1 MIRGLLSLASVLTL
15 LTVLTG
21 CVSETVKSTSVPVLD
36 APTTLAPEAELLD
49 VGVVI
54 LDPGIS
60 AIEDEEQVYP
70 EVRRAEATFMATEL
84 AEVLTEQG
92 GWGAVR
98 VVPDDRQFSDL
109 LVRGTI
115 LRSDGE
121 ALDLKI
127 LVSDA
132 RGTQWL
138 DKRYQGIT
146 SRYAYEQGTRVKQ
159 DPFLAVY
166 RLIANDMLAI
176 FNQLPSEERIT
187 IRQVAE
193 MRFARDFANGAFGDY
208 LEEDESGHISL
219 RRLPAEDDPMLNRI
233 RGLRQ
238 RHYVFVDTLQ
248 GHYTGFAEDMYTPYQ
263 EWRKASYEETVALR
277 ELQAESQREMIAG
290 GAAIIAG
297 VLAQTS
303 GSRATRSAGAVGVI
317 GGGALLK
324 SGLEKRAESNIH
336 SLALEELG
344 QSLDAEI
351 TPRVIELEDRTVR
364 LTGSVEDQYDQWREL
379 LADIYAAELAAL
391 EPPAGAAD
399 NTTATSDAQ
408 DS

>member
-1 MIRGLLSLASVLTL
+1 MTRSLVSLLLALSLLS
-15 LTVLTG
+15 G
-21 CVSETVKSTSVPVLD
+21 CVTETVKSTSVPVLD
-36 APTTLAPEAELLD
+36 APDIPVPDAELLD

-60 AIEDEEQVYP
+60 SVEDEEQVYP

-84 AEVLTEQG
+84 ADVLAEQG

-98 VVPDDRQFSDL
+98 VVPDERQFSDL

-115 LRSDGE
+115 LQSDGE
-121 ALDLKI
+121 ALELKI
-127 LVSDA
+127 RVSDA
-132 RGTQWL
+132 RGTVWL
-138 DKRYQGIT
+138 DKRYTGIT
-146 SRYAYEQGTRVKQ
+146 SRYAYEQGTRTKQ
-159 DPFLAVY
+159 DPFLSVY
-166 RLIANDMLAI
+166 RIIANDMLAA
-176 FNQLPSEERIT
+176 FQRLPAEERTT
-187 IRQVAE
+187 IRRVAE
-193 MRFARDFANGAFGDY
+193 MRFARDFASGAFADY
-208 LEEDESGHISL
+208 LNEDPSGQVTL
-219 RRLPAEDDPMLNRI
+219 RRLPSEEDPMLARV

-248 GHYTGFAEDMYTPYQ
+248 GHYTGFSDDMYTPYQ

-277 ELQAESQREMIAG
+277 ELENEAKREMIAG
-290 GAAIIAG
+290 GAAILAG
-297 VLAQTS
+297 IVAQSS
-303 GSRATRSAGAVGVI
+303 GSRMTRSAGAIGVV

-324 SGLEKRAESNIH
+324 RGLEKRAESNIH

-364 LTGSVEDQYDQWREL
+364 LTGNVEDQYDQWREL

-391 EPPAGAAD
+391 EPPQPKTPSPTLLPD
-399 NTTATSDAQ
+399 TQ
-408 DS
+408 DP

>member
-1 MIRGLLSLASVLTL
+1 MMRFLLYVCL
-15 LTVLTG
+15 LLPLLVG
-21 CVSETVKSTSVPVLD
+21 CVSETVKSTSVPTLE
-36 APTTLAPEAELLD
+36 APERLTPEAELLD
-49 VGVVI
+49 VGIVI

-60 AIEDEEQVYP
+60 TVVDDELVYP
-70 EVRRAEATFMATEL
+70 EVRKAEATFMATKL
-84 AEVLTEQG
+84 AEVLNEQG

-98 VVPDDRQFSDL
+98 VVPDDNQFSDL

-115 LRSDGE
+115 LLSDGE
-121 ALDLKI
+121 SLRLNI

-132 RGTQWL
+132 RGTVWL
-138 DKRYQGIT
+138 DKSYQGVT

-166 RLIANDMLAI
+166 RMIANDMLAI
-176 FNQLPSEERIT
+176 FDRVPPADRVT
-187 IRQVAE
+187 IRRVAE
-193 MRFARDFANGAFGDY
+193 MRFARDFASGAFADY
-208 LEEDESGHISL
+208 LEENDAGQISL
-219 RRLPAEDDPMLNRI
+219 RRLPAEDDPMLNRV

-248 GHYTGFAEDMYTPYQ
+248 GHYNGFAEDMYIPYQ
-263 EWRKASYEETVALR
+263 EWRRASYEETVALR
-277 ELQAESQREMIAG
+277 ELEAESQREMIAG
-290 GAAIIAG
+290 GAAILAG
-297 VLAQTS
+297 IVAQTS
-303 GSRATRSAGAVGVI
+303 SSRTTRSAGAVGVI

-364 LTGSVEDQYDQWREL
+364 LSGNVEDQYDQWREL
-379 LADIYAAELAAL
+379 LADIYAAEVAAL
-391 EPPAGAAD
+391 EPPAAA
-399 NTTATSDAQ
+399 TADPLTAPDTQ

>member
-1 MIRGLLSLASVLTL
+1 MTRSLIGVLLALSL
-15 LTVLTG
+15 LTG
-21 CVSETVKSTSVPVLD
+21 CVTETVKSTSVPVLD
-36 APTTLAPEAELLD
+36 APDTPVPDAELLD

-60 AIEDEEQVYP
+60 SVEDEEQVYP

-84 AEVLTEQG
+84 ADVLAEQG

-98 VVPDDRQFSDL
+98 VVPDERQFSDL

-115 LRSDGE
+115 LQSDGE
-121 ALDLKI
+121 ALELKI
-127 LVSDA
+127 RVSDA
-132 RGTQWL
+132 RGTLWL
-138 DKRYQGIT
+138 DKRYTGIT
-146 SRYAYEQGTRVKQ
+146 SRYAYEQGTRTKQ
-159 DPFLAVY
+159 DPFLSVY
-166 RLIANDMLAI
+166 RMIANDMLAA
-176 FNQLPSEERIT
+176 FQRLPADERTT
-187 IRQVAE
+187 IRRVAE
-193 MRFARDFANGAFGDY
+193 MRFARDFASGAFANY
-208 LEEDESGHISL
+208 LNEDPSGQVTL
-219 RRLPAEDDPMLNRI
+219 RRLPSEEDPMLARV

-248 GHYTGFAEDMYTPYQ
+248 GHYTGFSDDMYAPYQ

-277 ELQAESQREMIAG
+277 ELESEAKREMIAG
-290 GAAIIAG
+290 GAAILAG
-297 VLAQTS
+297 IVAQSS
-303 GSRATRSAGAVGVI
+303 GSSMTRSAGAIGVV

-324 SGLEKRAESNIH
+324 RGLEKRAESNIH

-364 LTGSVEDQYDQWREL
+364 LTGNVEDQYDQCREL

-391 EPPAGAAD
+391 EPPQPEPHSPSLLPD
-399 NTTATSDAQ
+399 TQ
-408 DS
+408 DP

>member
-1 MIRGLLSLASVLTL
+1 MTRSLVSLLLALSLLS
-15 LTVLTG
+15 G
-21 CVSETVKSTSVPVLD
+21 CVTETVKSTSVPVLD
-36 APTTLAPEAELLD
+36 APDIPVPDAELLD

-60 AIEDEEQVYP
+60 SVEDEEQVYP

-84 AEVLTEQG
+84 ADVLAEQG

-98 VVPDDRQFSDL
+98 VVPDERQFSDL

-115 LRSDGE
+115 LQSDGE
-121 ALDLKI
+121 ALELKI
-127 LVSDA
+127 RVSDA
-132 RGTQWL
+132 RGTVWL
-138 DKRYQGIT
+138 DKRYTGIT
-146 SRYAYEQGTRVKQ
+146 SRYAYEQGTRTKQ
-159 DPFLAVY
+159 DPFLSVY
-166 RLIANDMLAI
+166 RMIANDMLAA
-176 FNQLPSEERIT
+176 FQRLPAEERTT
-187 IRQVAE
+187 IRRVAE
-193 MRFARDFANGAFGDY
+193 MRFARDFASGAFADY
-208 LEEDESGHISL
+208 LNEDPSGQVTL
-219 RRLPAEDDPMLNRI
+219 RRLPSEKDPMLARV

-248 GHYTGFAEDMYTPYQ
+248 GHYTGFSDDMYTPYQ

-277 ELQAESQREMIAG
+277 ELENEAKREMIAG
-290 GAAIIAG
+290 GAAILAG
-297 VLAQTS
+297 IVAQSS
-303 GSRATRSAGAVGVI
+303 GSRMTRSAGAIGVV

-324 SGLEKRAESNIH
+324 RGLEKRAESNIH

-364 LTGSVEDQYDQWREL
+364 LTGNVEDQYDQWREL

-391 EPPAGAAD
+391 EPPQPKTPSPTLLPD
-399 NTTATSDAQ
+399 TQ
-408 DS
+408 DP

>member
-1 MIRGLLSLASVLTL
+1 MMRSVMSMLLALSL
-15 LTVLTG
+15 LTG
-21 CVSETVKSTSVPVLD
+21 CVTETVKSTSVPVLD
-36 APTTLAPEAELLD
+36 APVTPVPDAELLD

-60 AIEDEEQVYP
+60 SVEDEEQVYP

-84 AEVLTEQG
+84 ADVLTEQG

-98 VVPDDRQFSDL
+98 VVPDERQFSDL

-115 LRSDGE
+115 LQSDGE
-121 ALDLKI
+121 ALELKI
-127 LVSDA
+127 RVSDA
-132 RGTQWL
+132 RGTVWL
-138 DKRYQGIT
+138 DKRYTGIT
-146 SRYAYEQGTRVKQ
+146 SRYAYEQGTRTKQ
-159 DPFLAVY
+159 DPFLSVY
-166 RLIANDMLAI
+166 RMIANDMLAV
-176 FNQLPSEERIT
+176 FQRLPADERTT
-187 IRQVAE
+187 IRRVAE
-193 MRFARDFANGAFGDY
+193 MRFARDFANGAFADY
-208 LEEDESGHISL
+208 LNEDPSGQVTL
-219 RRLPAEDDPMLNRI
+219 RRLPSEEDPMLARV

-248 GHYTGFAEDMYTPYQ
+248 GHYTGFSDDMYAPYQ

-277 ELQAESQREMIAG
+277 ELESEAQREMIAG
-290 GAAIIAG
+290 GAAILAG
-297 VLAQTS
+297 IVAQSS
-303 GSRATRSAGAVGVI
+303 GSSMTRSAGAVGVI

-324 SGLEKRAESNIH
+324 RGLEKRAESNIH

-364 LTGSVEDQYDQWREL
+364 LTGNVEDQYDQWREL

-391 EPPAGAAD
+391 EPPQPEAHSPTLLPD
-399 NTTATSDAQ
+399 TQ
-408 DS
+408 DP

>member
-1 MIRGLLSLASVLTL
+1 MTRSVVSLLLALSL
-15 LTVLTG
+15 LTG
-21 CVSETVKSTSVPVLD
+21 CVTETVKSTSVPVLD
-36 APTTLAPEAELLD
+36 APETPVPDAELLD

-60 AIEDEEQVYP
+60 SVEDEEQVYP

-84 AEVLTEQG
+84 ADVLTEQG

-98 VVPDDRQFSDL
+98 VVPDERQFSDL

-115 LRSDGE
+115 LQSDGE
-121 ALDLKI
+121 ALALKI
-127 LVSDA
+127 RVSDA
-132 RGTQWL
+132 RGTLWL
-138 DKRYQGIT
+138 DKRYTGIT
-146 SRYAYEQGTRVKQ
+146 SRYAYEQGTRTKQ
-159 DPFLAVY
+159 DPFLSVY
-166 RLIANDMLAI
+166 RMIANDMLAA
-176 FNQLPSEERIT
+176 FQRLPADERTT
-187 IRQVAE
+187 IRRVAE
-193 MRFARDFANGAFGDY
+193 MRFARDFASGAFADY
-208 LEEDESGHISL
+208 LNEDPSGQVTL
-219 RRLPAEDDPMLNRI
+219 RRLPSEEDPMLARV

-248 GHYTGFAEDMYTPYQ
+248 GHYTGFSDDMYTPYQ

-277 ELQAESQREMIAG
+277 ELESEAKREMIAG
-290 GAAIIAG
+290 GAAILAG
-297 VLAQTS
+297 IVAQSS
-303 GSRATRSAGAVGVI
+303 GSSMTRSAGAIGVV

-324 SGLEKRAESNIH
+324 RGLEKRAESNIH

-364 LTGSVEDQYDQWREL
+364 LTGNVEDQYDQWREL

-391 EPPAGAAD
+391 EPPQPKTPSPTLLPD
-399 NTTATSDAQ
+399 TQ
-408 DS
+408 DP

>member
-1 MIRGLLSLASVLTL
+1 MKRCLLYLCLVLPML
-15 LTVLTG
+15 GG
-21 CVSETVKSTSVPVLD
+21 CVSETVKSTSVPTLE
-36 APTTLAPEAELLD
+36 APERLTPEAELLD
-49 VGVVI
+49 VGIVI

-60 AIEDEEQVYP
+60 TVEDEELVYP
-70 EVRRAEATFMATEL
+70 EVRKAEATFMATEL

-115 LRSDGE
+115 LLSDGE
-121 ALDLKI
+121 SLQLKI

-132 RGTQWL
+132 RGTVWL
-138 DKRYQGIT
+138 DKRYQGVT

-166 RLIANDMLAI
+166 RMIANDMLAI
-176 FNQLPSEERIT
+176 FDRVPSADRVT
-187 IRQVAE
+187 IRRVAE
-193 MRFARDFANGAFGDY
+193 MRFARDFASGAFADY
-208 LEEDESGHISL
+208 LDEDDAGQISL
-219 RRLPAEDDPMLNRI
+219 RRLPAEDDPMLNRV

-248 GHYTGFAEDMYTPYQ
+248 GHYNGFAEDMYTPYQ
-263 EWRKASYEETVALR
+263 EWRRASYEETIALR
-277 ELQAESQREMIAG
+277 ELEAESQREMIAG
-290 GAAIIAG
+290 GAAILAG
-297 VLAQTS
+297 IVAQTS
-303 GSRATRSAGAVGVI
+303 GSRTTRSAGAVGVI

-364 LTGSVEDQYDQWREL
+364 LTGNVEDQYDQWREL

-391 EPPAGAAD
+391 EPPAASAND
-399 NTTATSDAQ
+399 PLTAPDTQ

>member
-1 MIRGLLSLASVLTL
+1 MTRSVVSLLLALSL
-15 LTVLTG
+15 LTG
-21 CVSETVKSTSVPVLD
+21 CVTETVKSTSVPVLD
-36 APTTLAPEAELLD
+36 APETPVPDAELLD

-60 AIEDEEQVYP
+60 SVEDEEQVYP

-84 AEVLTEQG
+84 ADVLTEQG

-98 VVPDDRQFSDL
+98 VVPDERQFSDL

-115 LRSDGE
+115 LQSDGE
-121 ALDLKI
+121 ALELKI
-127 LVSDA
+127 RVSDA
-132 RGTQWL
+132 RGTVWL
-138 DKRYQGIT
+138 DKRYTGIT
-146 SRYAYEQGTRVKQ
+146 SRYAYEQGTRTKQ
-159 DPFLAVY
+159 DPFLSVY
-166 RLIANDMLAI
+166 RMIANDMLAA
-176 FNQLPSEERIT
+176 FQRLPADERTT
-187 IRQVAE
+187 IRRVAE
-193 MRFARDFANGAFGDY
+193 MRFARDFASGAFADY
-208 LEEDESGHISL
+208 LNEDPSGQVTL
-219 RRLPAEDDPMLNRI
+219 RRLPSEEDPMLARV

-248 GHYTGFAEDMYTPYQ
+248 GHYTGFSDDMYTPYQ

-277 ELQAESQREMIAG
+277 ELESEAKREMIAG
-290 GAAIIAG
+290 GAAILAG
-297 VLAQTS
+297 IVAQSS
-303 GSRATRSAGAVGVI
+303 GSSMTRSAGAIGVV

-324 SGLEKRAESNIH
+324 RGLEKRAESNIH

-364 LTGSVEDQYDQWREL
+364 LTGNVEDQDYQWREL

-391 EPPAGAAD
+391 EPPQPEPHSPSLLPD
-399 NTTATSDAQ
+399 TQ
-408 DS
+408 DP

>member
-1 MIRGLLSLASVLTL
+1 MMRLVLSVLALVAL
-15 LTVLTG
+15 LGG
-21 CVSETVKSTSVPVLD
+21 CVSETVKSTSVTALE
-36 APTTLAPEAELLD
+36 APDQLIPEAELLD

-60 AIEDEEQVYP
+60 AVEDVEPVYP
-70 EVRRAEATFMATEL
+70 EVRKAEAAFMATEL

-115 LRSDGE
+115 LVSDGE
-121 ALDLKI
+121 SLQLKI
-127 LVSDA
+127 RVSDA
-132 RGTQWL
+132 RGTVWL
-138 DKRYQGIT
+138 DKRYQGVT

-166 RLIANDMLAI
+166 RMIANDMLAI
-176 FNQLPSEERIT
+176 FDRVPSADRVA
-187 IRQVAE
+187 IRRVAE
-193 MRFARDFANGAFGDY
+193 MRFARDFASGAFADY
-208 LEEDESGHISL
+208 LEEDDAGQISL
-219 RRLPAEDDPMLNRI
+219 RRLPAEDDPMLNRV

-248 GHYTGFAEDMYTPYQ
+248 SHYNGFAEDMYTPYQ
-263 EWRKASYEETVALR
+263 EWRRASYEETIALR
-277 ELQAESQREMIAG
+277 ELEAESQREMIAG
-290 GAAIIAG
+290 GAAILAG
-297 VLAQTS
+297 IVAQTS
-303 GSRATRSAGAVGVI
+303 GSRTTRSAGAVGVI

-364 LTGSVEDQYDQWREL
+364 LTGNVEDQYDQWREL

-391 EPPAGAAD
+391 EPPAASAND
-399 NTTATSDAQ
+399 SLTRPDTQ

>member
-1 MIRGLLSLASVLTL
+1 MTRSVVSLLLALSL
-15 LTVLTG
+15 LTG
-21 CVSETVKSTSVPVLD
+21 CVTETVKSTSVPVLD
-36 APTTLAPEAELLD
+36 APETPVPDAELLD

-60 AIEDEEQVYP
+60 SVEDEEQVYP

-84 AEVLTEQG
+84 ADVLTEQG

-98 VVPDDRQFSDL
+98 VVPDERQFSDL

-115 LRSDGE
+115 LQSDGE
-121 ALDLKI
+121 ALELKI
-127 LVSDA
+127 RVSDA
-132 RGTQWL
+132 RGTVWL
-138 DKRYQGIT
+138 DKRYTGIT
-146 SRYAYEQGTRVKQ
+146 SRYAYEQGTRTKQ
-159 DPFLAVY
+159 DPFLSVY
-166 RLIANDMLAI
+166 RMIANDMLAA
-176 FNQLPSEERIT
+176 FQRLPADERTT
-187 IRQVAE
+187 IRRVAE
-193 MRFARDFANGAFGDY
+193 MRFARDFASGAFADY
-208 LEEDESGHISL
+208 LNEDPSGQVTL
-219 RRLPAEDDPMLNRI
+219 RRLPSEEDPMLARV

-248 GHYTGFAEDMYTPYQ
+248 GHYTGFSDDMYTPYQ

-277 ELQAESQREMIAG
+277 ELESEAKREMIAG
-290 GAAIIAG
+290 GAAILAG
-297 VLAQTS
+297 IVAQSS
-303 GSRATRSAGAVGVI
+303 GSSMTRSAGAIGVV

-324 SGLEKRAESNIH
+324 RGLEKRAESNIH

-364 LTGSVEDQYDQWREL
+364 LTGNVEDQYDQWREL

-391 EPPAGAAD
+391 EPPQPKTPSPTLLPD
-399 NTTATSDAQ
+399 TQ
-408 DS
+408 DP

>member
-1 MIRGLLSLASVLTL
+1 
-15 LTVLTG
+15 
-21 CVSETVKSTSVPVLD
+21 VLD

-60 AIEDEEQVYP
+60 AVEDEEQVYP

-121 ALDLKI
+121 ALELKI

-176 FNQLPSEERIT
+176 FNQIPSEERIT

>member
-1 MIRGLLSLASVLTL
+1 MTRFLLYVCL
-15 LTVLTG
+15 LLPLLVG
-21 CVSETVKSTSVPVLD
+21 CVSETVKSTSVPTLET
-36 APTTLAPEAELLD
+36 PERLAPEAELLD
-49 VGVVI
+49 VGIVI

-60 AIEDEEQVYP
+60 TVVDDELVYP
-70 EVRRAEATFMATEL
+70 EVRKAEATFMATEL

-115 LRSDGE
+115 LLSDGE
-121 ALDLKI
+121 SLRLKI

-132 RGTQWL
+132 RGTVWL
-138 DKRYQGIT
+138 DKRYQGVT

-166 RLIANDMLAI
+166 RMIANDMLAI
-176 FNQLPSEERIT
+176 FNRLPSADRVT
-187 IRQVAE
+187 IRRVAE
-193 MRFARDFANGAFGDY
+193 MRFARDFASGTFADY
-208 LEEDESGHISL
+208 LEEDDAGQISL
-219 RRLPAEDDPMLNRI
+219 RRLPAEDDPMLNRV

-248 GHYTGFAEDMYTPYQ
+248 GHYIGFAEDMNIPYQ
-263 EWRKASYEETVALR
+263 EWRRASYEETIALR
-277 ELQAESQREMIAG
+277 ELEAESQREMIAG
-290 GAAIIAG
+290 GAAILAG
-297 VLAQTS
+297 IVAQTS
-303 GSRATRSAGAVGVI
+303 SSRTTRSAGAVGVI

-364 LTGSVEDQYDQWREL
+364 LSGNVEDQYDQWREL
-379 LADIYAAELAAL
+379 LADIYAAEVAAL
-391 EPPAGAAD
+391 EPPAAATAD
-399 NTTATSDAQ
+399 PLTTPGTQ

>member
-1 MIRGLLSLASVLTL
+1 MMRLALALMFGVTL
-15 LTVLTG
+15 LAG
-21 CVSETVKSTSVPVLD
+21 CVSETVKSTQVPALA
-36 APTTLAPEAELLD
+36 APNTLTPEAELLD

-60 AIEDEEQVYP
+60 TVEDEPLVYP

-84 AEVLTEQG
+84 TQVLTEQG

-109 LVRGTI
+109 LVKGTI
-115 LRSDGE
+115 MRSDGE
-121 ALDLKI
+121 ALELKI
-127 LVSDA
+127 VVSDA
-132 RGTQWL
+132 RGMVWL
-138 DKRYQGIT
+138 DKRYTGVT

-166 RLIANDMLAI
+166 RMIANDMLQK
-176 FNQLPSEERIT
+176 FNGVPAAERAE

-193 MRFARDFANGAFGDY
+193 MRFARDFASGAFADY
-208 LEEDESGHISL
+208 LQEDETGHISL
-219 RRLPAEDDPMLNRI
+219 RRLPAEDDPMLNRV

-238 RHYVFVDTLQ
+238 RHYIFVDTLQ
-248 GHYTGFAEDMYTPYQ
+248 GHYTGFSEEMYEPYQ

-277 ELQAESQREMIAG
+277 ELESEAQREMIAG

-297 VLAQTS
+297 IVAQTS
-303 GSRATRSAGAVGVI
+303 GSRTTRSAGAVGVI

-324 SGLEKRAESNIH
+324 SGLEKRAESKIH

-351 TPRVIELEDRTVR
+351 TPRVIELEDRTVQ
-364 LTGSVEDQYDQWREL
+364 LSGNVEDQYDQWREL

-391 EPPAGAAD
+391 EPPDSTDAAPKLD
-399 NTTATSDAQ
+399 PEPQ

>member
-1 MIRGLLSLASVLTL
+1 MMRLMLPVLALVALLG
-15 LTVLTG
+15 G
-21 CVSETVKSTSVPVLD
+21 CVSETVKSTSVPALE
-36 APTTLAPEAELLD
+36 APDQLTPEAELLD

-60 AIEDEEQVYP
+60 AVEDEELVYP
-70 EVRRAEATFMATEL
+70 EIRKAEATFMATEL

-115 LRSDGE
+115 LLSDGE
-121 ALDLKI
+121 SLQLKI
-127 LVSDA
+127 RVSDA
-132 RGTQWL
+132 RGTVWL
-138 DKRYQGIT
+138 DKLYPGVT

-166 RLIANDMLAI
+166 RMIANDMLAI
-176 FNQLPSEERIT
+176 FDRVPSADRVT
-187 IRQVAE
+187 IRRVAE
-193 MRFARDFANGAFGDY
+193 MRFARDFASGAFADY
-208 LEEDESGHISL
+208 LEEDDAGQISL
-219 RRLPAEDDPMLNRI
+219 RRLPAEDDPMLNRV

-248 GHYTGFAEDMYTPYQ
+248 GHYNGFAEDMYTPYQ
-263 EWRKASYEETVALR
+263 EWRRASYEETIALR
-277 ELQAESQREMIAG
+277 ELEAESQREMIAG
-290 GAAIIAG
+290 GAAILAG
-297 VLAQTS
+297 IVAQTS
-303 GSRATRSAGAVGVI
+303 GSRTTRSAGAVGVI

-364 LTGSVEDQYDQWREL
+364 LTGNVEDQYDQWREL

-391 EPPAGAAD
+391 EPPAASAND
-399 NTTATSDAQ
+399 SLTTPDTQ

>member
-1 MIRGLLSLASVLTL
+1 MTRSLIGVLLALSL
-15 LTVLTG
+15 LTG
-21 CVSETVKSTSVPVLD
+21 CVTETVKSTSVPVLD
-36 APTTLAPEAELLD
+36 APDTPVPDAELLD

-60 AIEDEEQVYP
+60 SVEDEEQVYP

-84 AEVLTEQG
+84 ADVLAEQG

-98 VVPDDRQFSDL
+98 VVPDERQFSDL

-115 LRSDGE
+115 LQSDGE
-121 ALDLKI
+121 ALELKI
-127 LVSDA
+127 SVSDA
-132 RGTQWL
+132 RGTVWL
-138 DKRYQGIT
+138 DKRYTGIT
-146 SRYAYEQGTRVKQ
+146 SRYAYEQGTRTKQ
-159 DPFLAVY
+159 DPFLSVY
-166 RLIANDMLAI
+166 RMIANDMLAA
-176 FNQLPSEERIT
+176 FQRLPAEERTT
-187 IRQVAE
+187 IRRVAE
-193 MRFARDFANGAFGDY
+193 MRFARDFASGAFADY
-208 LEEDESGHISL
+208 LNEDPSGQVTL
-219 RRLPAEDDPMLNRI
+219 RRLPSEEDPMLARV

-248 GHYTGFAEDMYTPYQ
+248 GHYAGFSDDMYTPYQ

-277 ELQAESQREMIAG
+277 ELENEAKREMIAG
-290 GAAIIAG
+290 GAAILAG
-297 VLAQTS
+297 IVAQSS
-303 GSRATRSAGAVGVI
+303 GSRMTRSAGAIGVV

-324 SGLEKRAESNIH
+324 RGLEKRAESNIH

-364 LTGSVEDQYDQWREL
+364 LTGNVEDQYDQWREL

-391 EPPAGAAD
+391 EPPQPKTPSPTLLPD
-399 NTTATSDAQ
+399 TQ
-408 DS
+408 DP

>member
-1 MIRGLLSLASVLTL
+1 MTRSLIGVLLALSL
-15 LTVLTG
+15 LTG
-21 CVSETVKSTSVPVLD
+21 CVTETVKSTSVPVLD
-36 APTTLAPEAELLD
+36 APDTPVPDAELLD

-60 AIEDEEQVYP
+60 SVEDEEQVYP

-84 AEVLTEQG
+84 ADVLAEQG

-98 VVPDDRQFSDL
+98 VVPDERQFSDL

-115 LRSDGE
+115 LQSDGE
-121 ALDLKI
+121 ALELKI
-127 LVSDA
+127 RASDA
-132 RGTQWL
+132 RGTVWL
-138 DKRYQGIT
+138 DKRYTGIT
-146 SRYAYEQGTRVKQ
+146 SRYAYEQGTRTKQ
-159 DPFLAVY
+159 DPFLSVY
-166 RLIANDMLAI
+166 RMIANDMLAA
-176 FNQLPSEERIT
+176 FQRLPAEERTT
-187 IRQVAE
+187 IRRVAE
-193 MRFARDFANGAFGDY
+193 MRFARDFASGAFADY
-208 LEEDESGHISL
+208 LNEDPSGQVTL
-219 RRLPAEDDPMLNRI
+219 RRLPSEEDPMLARV

-248 GHYTGFAEDMYTPYQ
+248 GHYTGFSDDMYTPYQ

-277 ELQAESQREMIAG
+277 ELENEAKREMIAG
-290 GAAIIAG
+290 GAAILAG
-297 VLAQTS
+297 IVAQSS
-303 GSRATRSAGAVGVI
+303 GSRMTRSAGAIGVV

-324 SGLEKRAESNIH
+324 RGLEKRAESNIH

-364 LTGSVEDQYDQWREL
+364 LTGNVEDQYDQWREL

-391 EPPAGAAD
+391 EPPQPKTPSPTLLPD
-399 NTTATSDAQ
+399 TQ
-408 DS
+408 DP

>member
-1 MIRGLLSLASVLTL
+1 MMRLALTL
-15 LTVLTG
+15 MFGFTVLTG
-21 CVSETVKSTSVPVLD
+21 CVSETVKSTQVPALA
-36 APTTLAPEAELLD
+36 APDTLTPEAELLD

-60 AIEDEEQVYP
+60 TVEDEPLVYP

-84 AEVLTEQG
+84 TQVLTEQG

-98 VVPDDRQFSDL
+98 VVPDDRQFSDV
-109 LVRGTI
+109 LVKGTI

-121 ALDLKI
+121 ALELKI
-127 LVSDA
+127 VVSDA
-132 RGTQWL
+132 RGTVWL
-138 DKRYQGIT
+138 DKRYTGVT
-146 SRYAYEQGTRVKQ
+146 SRYAYEQGTRVNQ

-166 RLIANDMLAI
+166 RMIANDMLQK
-176 FNQLPSEERIT
+176 FNGVPPAERAE

-193 MRFARDFANGAFGDY
+193 MRFARDFASGAFADY
-208 LEEDESGHISL
+208 LQEDETGHISL

-248 GHYTGFAEDMYTPYQ
+248 GHYTGFSEEMYEPYQ

-277 ELQAESQREMIAG
+277 ELESEAQREMIAG

-297 VLAQTS
+297 IVAQTS
-303 GSRATRSAGAVGVI
+303 GSRTTRSAGAVGVI

-324 SGLEKRAESNIH
+324 SGLEKRAESKIH

-351 TPRVIELEDRTVR
+351 TPRVIELEDRTVQ
-364 LTGSVEDQYDQWREL
+364 LSGNVEDQYDQWREL

-391 EPPAGAAD
+391 EPPD
-399 NTTATSDAQ
+399 SSDAAPKLDPEPQ

>member
-1 MIRGLLSLASVLTL
+1 VIRLALGLMFGVTL
-15 LTVLTG
+15 LTG
-21 CVSETVKSTSVPVLD
+21 CVSETVKSTQVPSLD
-36 APTTLAPEAELLD
+36 APNTLTPEAELLD

-60 AIEDEEQVYP
+60 TVEDEALVYP

-84 AEVLTEQG
+84 TQVLTEQG

-109 LVRGTI
+109 LVTGTI

-121 ALDLKI
+121 ALELKI
-127 LVSDA
+127 LVSDS
-132 RGTQWL
+132 RGAVWL
-138 DKRYQGIT
+138 DKRYTGVT
-146 SRYAYEQGTRVKQ
+146 SRYAYQQGTRVKQ

-166 RLIANDMLAI
+166 RMIANDMLQK
-176 FNQLPSEERIT
+176 FNEASVAERT
-187 IRQVAE
+187 EIRQVAE
-193 MRFARDFANGAFGDY
+193 MRFARDFANGAFADY
-208 LEEDESGHISL
+208 LQENEKGQISL

-248 GHYTGFAEDMYTPYQ
+248 GHYTGFSEEMYAPYQ
-263 EWRKASYEETVALR
+263 EWRKASYDETVALR
-277 ELQAESQREMIAG
+277 ELESEAQREMIAG

-297 VLAQTS
+297 IVAQTS
-303 GSRATRSAGAVGVI
+303 GSRTTRSAGAVGVI

-324 SGLEKRAESNIH
+324 SGLEKRAESTIH

-351 TPRVIELEDRTVR
+351 TPRVIELEDRTVQ
-364 LTGSVEDQYDQWREL
+364 LSGNVEDQYDQWREL

-391 EPPAGAAD
+391 EPPD
-399 NTTATSDAQ
+399 SPEEVPVLDPEPQ

>member
-1 MIRGLLSLASVLTL
+1 MIRTLLSLLFATAL
-15 LTVLTG
+15 LSG
-21 CVSETVKSTSVPVLD
+21 CVSETVKSTSVPVLN
-36 APTTLAPEAELLD
+36 APATLTPDEELLD

-60 AIEDEEQVYP
+60 AVEDEEQVYP
-70 EVRRAEATFMATEL
+70 EVRKAEATFIATEL

-121 ALDLKI
+121 ALELKI

-132 RGTQWL
+132 RGTLWL
-138 DKRYQGIT
+138 DKRYQGVT

-166 RLIANDMLAI
+166 RMIANDMLAI
-176 FNQLPSEERIT
+176 FNRVPAEDRVT
-187 IRQVAE
+187 IRRVAE
-193 MRFARDFANGAFGDY
+193 MRFARDFAGGAFTDY
-208 LEEDESGHISL
+208 LEEDEAGNISL
-219 RRLPAEDDPMLNRI
+219 RRLPAEDDPMLNRV

-248 GHYTGFAEDMYTPYQ
+248 GHYSGFAEDMYVPYQ

-277 ELQAESQREMIAG
+277 ELETEARREMIAG

-297 VLAQTS
+297 IVAQGS
-303 GSRATRSAGAVGVI
+303 GSSTTRSAGAVGVI

-324 SGLEKRAESNIH
+324 SGMEKRAESNIH

-364 LTGSVEDQYDQWREL
+364 LTGNVEDQYDQWREL

-391 EPPAGAAD
+391 EPPAAASE
-399 NTTATSDAQ
+399 TPLPKPELQ

>member
-1 MIRGLLSLASVLTL
+1 MMRFLLSVCL
-15 LTVLTG
+15 LLPLLMG
-21 CVSETVKSTSVPVLD
+21 CVSETVKSTSVP
-36 APTTLAPEAELLD
+36 TLETPDQLTSEAELLD

-60 AIEDEEQVYP
+60 AVEDEELVYP
-70 EVRRAEATFMATEL
+70 EVRKAEATFMATEL

-115 LRSDGE
+115 LVSDGE
-121 ALDLKI
+121 SLQLKI
-127 LVSDA
+127 RVSDA
-132 RGTQWL
+132 RGTVWL
-138 DKRYQGIT
+138 DKRYQGVT

-166 RLIANDMLAI
+166 RMIANDMLAI
-176 FNQLPSEERIT
+176 FDRVPSADRVT
-187 IRQVAE
+187 IRRVAE
-193 MRFARDFANGAFGDY
+193 MRFARDFASGTFADY
-208 LEEDESGHISL
+208 LEEDDAGQIRL
-219 RRLPAEDDPMLNRI
+219 RRLPAEDDPMLNRV

-248 GHYTGFAEDMYTPYQ
+248 GHYNGFAEEMYTPYQ
-263 EWRKASYEETVALR
+263 KWRRASYEETIALR
-277 ELQAESQREMIAG
+277 ELEAESQREMIAG
-290 GAAIIAG
+290 GAAILAG
-297 VLAQTS
+297 IVAQTS
-303 GSRATRSAGAVGVI
+303 GSRTTRSAGAVGVI

-364 LTGSVEDQYDQWREL
+364 LTGNVEDQYDQWREL

-391 EPPAGAAD
+391 EPPAASAND
-399 NTTATSDAQ
+399 PLTAPDKQ

>member
-1 MIRGLLSLASVLTL
+1 MTRSVVSLLLALSL
-15 LTVLTG
+15 LTG
-21 CVSETVKSTSVPVLD
+21 CVTETVKSTSVPVLD
-36 APTTLAPEAELLD
+36 APETPVPDAELLD

-60 AIEDEEQVYP
+60 SVEDEEQVYP

-84 AEVLTEQG
+84 ADVLAEQG

-98 VVPDDRQFSDL
+98 VVPDERQFSDL

-115 LRSDGE
+115 LQSDGE
-121 ALDLKI
+121 ALELKI
-127 LVSDA
+127 RVSDA
-132 RGTQWL
+132 RGTVWL
-138 DKRYQGIT
+138 DKRYTGIT
-146 SRYAYEQGTRVKQ
+146 SRYAYEQGTRTKQ
-159 DPFLAVY
+159 DPFLSVY
-166 RLIANDMLAI
+166 RMIANDMLAA
-176 FNQLPSEERIT
+176 FQRLPADERTT
-187 IRQVAE
+187 IRRVAE
-193 MRFARDFANGAFGDY
+193 MRFARDFASGAFADY
-208 LEEDESGHISL
+208 LNEDPSGQVTL
-219 RRLPAEDDPMLNRI
+219 RRLPSEEDPMLARV

-248 GHYTGFAEDMYTPYQ
+248 GHYTGFSDDMYAPYQ

-277 ELQAESQREMIAG
+277 ELESEAKREMIAG
-290 GAAIIAG
+290 GAAILAG
-297 VLAQTS
+297 IVAQSS
-303 GSRATRSAGAVGVI
+303 GSSMTRSAGAIGVV

-324 SGLEKRAESNIH
+324 RGLEKRAESNIH

-364 LTGSVEDQYDQWREL
+364 LTGNVEDQYDQWREL

-391 EPPAGAAD
+391 EPPQPEPHSPSLLPD
-399 NTTATSDAQ
+399 TQ
-408 DS
+408 DP

>member
-1 MIRGLLSLASVLTL
+1 MTRALLLMSLAFTM
-15 LTVLTG
+15 LTG

-36 APTTLAPEAELLD
+36 APEALTPEAELLD

-54 LDPGIS
+54 LNPGIS
-60 AIEDEEQVYP
+60 EVEDEEQVYP
-70 EVRRAEATFMATEL
+70 EVRKAEATFMATEL
-84 AEVLTEQG
+84 SGVLAEQG
-92 GWGAVR
+92 AWGAVR

-121 ALDLKI
+121 ALELKI

-132 RGTQWL
+132 RGTLWL
-138 DKRYQGIT
+138 DKRYQGLT

-166 RLIANDMLAI
+166 RMIANDMLAI
-176 FNQLPSEERIT
+176 FDRVPAADRVT
-187 IRQVAE
+187 IRRVAE
-193 MRFARDFANGAFGDY
+193 MRFARDFASGAFADY
-208 LEEDESGHISL
+208 LEEDNSGQITL
-219 RRLPAEDDPMLNRI
+219 RRLPSEDDPMLGRI

-248 GHYTGFAEDMYTPYQ
+248 GHYTGFSDDMYGPYQ

-277 ELQAESQREMIAG
+277 ELEAEAQREMIAG
-290 GAAIIAG
+290 GAAILAG
-297 VLAQTS
+297 IVAQTS
-303 GSRATRSAGAVGVI
+303 GSRTTRSAGAVGVI

-344 QSLDAEI
+344 QSLDAEV

-364 LTGSVEDQYDQWREL
+364 LTGNVEDQYDQWREL

-391 EPPAGAAD
+391 EPPAAPTD
-399 NTTATSDAQ
+399 SVPPLSDTQ

>member
-1 MIRGLLSLASVLTL
+1 MTRALLLMSLVFTM
-15 LTVLTG
+15 LTG

-36 APTTLAPEAELLD
+36 APEALTPEAELLD

-54 LDPGIS
+54 LNPGIS
-60 AIEDEEQVYP
+60 EVEDEEQVYP
-70 EVRRAEATFMATEL
+70 EVRKAEATFMATEL
-84 AEVLTEQG
+84 SGVLAEQG
-92 GWGAVR
+92 AWGAVR

-121 ALDLKI
+121 ALELKI

-132 RGTQWL
+132 RGTLWL
-138 DKRYQGIT
+138 DKRYQGLT

-166 RLIANDMLAI
+166 RMIANDMLAI
-176 FNQLPSEERIT
+176 FDRVPAADRVT
-187 IRQVAE
+187 IRRVAE
-193 MRFARDFANGAFGDY
+193 MRFARDFASGAFADY
-208 LEEDESGHISL
+208 LEEDDSGQITL
-219 RRLPAEDDPMLNRI
+219 RRLPSEDDPMLGRI

-248 GHYTGFAEDMYTPYQ
+248 GHYTGFSDDMYGPYQ

-277 ELQAESQREMIAG
+277 ELEAEAQREMIAG
-290 GAAIIAG
+290 GAAILAG
-297 VLAQTS
+297 IVAQTS
-303 GSRATRSAGAVGVI
+303 GSRTTRSAGAVGVI

-344 QSLDAEI
+344 QSLDAEV

-364 LTGSVEDQYDQWREL
+364 LTGNVEDQYDQWREL

-391 EPPAGAAD
+391 EPPAAPTD
-399 NTTATSDAQ
+399 SVPSLSDTQ

>member
-1 MIRGLLSLASVLTL
+1 MIRLLLGMLLSLGL
-15 LTVLTG
+15 LAG
-21 CVSETVKSTSVPVLD
+21 CVTETVKSTSVPALE
-36 APTTLAPEAELLD
+36 APDTLTPEAELLD

-60 AIEDEEQVYP
+60 ATEDETLVYP
-70 EVRRAEATFMATEL
+70 EVRKAEATFMATEL

-115 LRSDGE
+115 LGSDGE
-121 ALDLKI
+121 SLELKV

-132 RGTQWL
+132 RGKLWL
-138 DKRYQGIT
+138 DKSYRGIT

-166 RLIANDMLAI
+166 RMIANDMLAI
-176 FNQLPSEERIT
+176 FNRLPAAERTT

-193 MRFARDFANGAFGDY
+193 MRFARDFANAGFADY
-208 LEEDESGHISL
+208 LDEDAAGNITL
-219 RRLPAEDDPMLNRI
+219 RRLPAEDDPMLTRI

-248 GHYTGFAEDMYTPYQ
+248 GHYTGFAEDMYSPYQ

-277 ELQAESQREMIAG
+277 ELEAESQREMIAG
-290 GAAIIAG
+290 GAAILAG
-297 VLAQTS
+297 IVAQSS
-303 GSRATRSAGAVGVI
+303 GNSVTRTAGAVGVI

-391 EPPAGAAD
+391 EPPAAEASAA
-399 NTTATSDAQ
+399 NPPAATDTQ

>member
-1 MIRGLLSLASVLTL
+1 MTRGVVSLLLALSL
-15 LTVLTG
+15 LTG
-21 CVSETVKSTSVPVLD
+21 CVTETVKSTSVPVLD
-36 APTTLAPEAELLD
+36 APEIPVPDAELLD

-60 AIEDEEQVYP
+60 SVEDEEQVYP

-84 AEVLTEQG
+84 ADVLAEQG

-98 VVPDDRQFSDL
+98 VVPDERQFSDL

-115 LRSDGE
+115 LQSDGE
-121 ALDLKI
+121 ALELKI
-127 LVSDA
+127 RASDA
-132 RGTQWL
+132 RGTVWL
-138 DKRYQGIT
+138 DKRYTGIT
-146 SRYAYEQGTRVKQ
+146 SRYAYEQGTRTKQ
-159 DPFLAVY
+159 DPFLSVY
-166 RLIANDMLAI
+166 RMIANDMLAA
-176 FNQLPSEERIT
+176 FQRLPAEERTT
-187 IRQVAE
+187 IRRVAE
-193 MRFARDFANGAFGDY
+193 MRFARDFASGAFADY
-208 LEEDESGHISL
+208 LNEDPSGQVTL
-219 RRLPAEDDPMLNRI
+219 RRLPSEEDPMLARV

-248 GHYTGFAEDMYTPYQ
+248 GHYTGFSDDMYTPYQ

-277 ELQAESQREMIAG
+277 ELENEAKREMIAG
-290 GAAIIAG
+290 GAAILAG
-297 VLAQTS
+297 IVAQSS
-303 GSRATRSAGAVGVI
+303 GSRMTRSAGAIGVV

-324 SGLEKRAESNIH
+324 RGLEKRAESNIH

-364 LTGSVEDQYDQWREL
+364 LTGNVEDQYDQWREL

-391 EPPAGAAD
+391 EPPQPKTPSPTLLPD
-399 NTTATSDAQ
+399 TQ
-408 DS
+408 DP

>member
-1 MIRGLLSLASVLTL
+1 MTRALLLMSLVFTL
-15 LTVLTG
+15 LTG

-36 APTTLAPEAELLD
+36 APETLTPEAELLD

-60 AIEDEEQVYP
+60 EVEDEEQVYP
-70 EVRRAEATFMATEL
+70 EVRKAEATFMSTEL
-84 AEVLTEQG
+84 AGVLAEQG
-92 GWGAVR
+92 AWGAVR

-121 ALDLKI
+121 ALELKI

-132 RGTQWL
+132 RGTLWL
-138 DKRYQGIT
+138 DKRYQGLT

-166 RLIANDMLAI
+166 RMIANDMLAR
-176 FNQLPSEERIT
+176 FDQVAAGDRVT
-187 IRQVAE
+187 IRRVAE
-193 MRFARDFANGAFGDY
+193 MRFARDFASGAFGDY
-208 LEEDESGHISL
+208 LEEDDSGQITL
-219 RRLPAEDDPMLNRI
+219 RRLPSEDDPMLNRI

-248 GHYTGFAEDMYTPYQ
+248 GHYTGFSEDMYGPYQ

-277 ELQAESQREMIAG
+277 ELEAEAQREMIAG
-290 GAAIIAG
+290 GAAILAG
-297 VLAQTS
+297 IVAQTS
-303 GSRATRSAGAVGVI
+303 GSRTTRSAGAVGVI

-364 LTGSVEDQYDQWREL
+364 LTGNVEDQYDQWREL
-379 LADIYAAELAAL
+379 LADIYAAELATL
-391 EPPAGAAD
+391 EPPASPTD
-399 NTTATSDAQ
+399 SVSSLPDTQ

>member
-1 MIRGLLSLASVLTL
+1 MMRLALALMFGVTL
-15 LTVLTG
+15 LTG
-21 CVSETVKSTSVPVLD
+21 CVSETVKSTQVPALA
-36 APTTLAPEAELLD
+36 APDTLTPEAELLD

-60 AIEDEEQVYP
+60 TVEDEPLVYP

-84 AEVLTEQG
+84 TQVLTEQG

-109 LVRGTI
+109 LVKGTI
-115 LRSDGE
+115 MRSDGE
-121 ALDLKI
+121 ALELKI
-127 LVSDA
+127 VVSDA
-132 RGTQWL
+132 RGMVWL
-138 DKRYQGIT
+138 DKRYTGVT

-166 RLIANDMLAI
+166 RMIANDMLQK
-176 FNQLPSEERIT
+176 FNGVPAAERAE

-193 MRFARDFANGAFGDY
+193 MRFARDFASGAFADY
-208 LEEDESGHISL
+208 LQEDETGHISL
-219 RRLPAEDDPMLNRI
+219 RRLPAEDDPMLNRV

-248 GHYTGFAEDMYTPYQ
+248 GHYTGFSEEMYEPYQ

-277 ELQAESQREMIAG
+277 ELESEAQREMIAG

-297 VLAQTS
+297 IVAQTS
-303 GSRATRSAGAVGVI
+303 GSRTTRSAGAVGVI

-324 SGLEKRAESNIH
+324 SGLEKRAESKIH

-351 TPRVIELEDRTVR
+351 TPRVIELEDRTVQ
-364 LTGSVEDQYDQWREL
+364 LSGNVEDQYDQWREL

-391 EPPAGAAD
+391 EPPDSTDVAPKLD
-399 NTTATSDAQ
+399 PEPQ

>member
-1 MIRGLLSLASVLTL
+1 MMRLALTL
-15 LTVLTG
+15 MFGVTLLTG
-21 CVSETVKSTSVPVLD
+21 CVSETVKSTQVPALA
-36 APTTLAPEAELLD
+36 APNTLTPEAELLD

-60 AIEDEEQVYP
+60 TVEDEPLVYP

-84 AEVLTEQG
+84 TQVLTEQG

-109 LVRGTI
+109 LVKGTI
-115 LRSDGE
+115 MRSDGE
-121 ALDLKI
+121 ALELKI
-127 LVSDA
+127 VVSDA
-132 RGTQWL
+132 RGMVWL
-138 DKRYQGIT
+138 DKRYTGVT

-166 RLIANDMLAI
+166 RMIANDMLQK
-176 FNQLPSEERIT
+176 FNGVPAAERAE

-193 MRFARDFANGAFGDY
+193 MRFARDFASGAFADY
-208 LEEDESGHISL
+208 LQEDETGHISL
-219 RRLPAEDDPMLNRI
+219 RRLPAEDDPMLNRV

-248 GHYTGFAEDMYTPYQ
+248 GHYTGFSEEMYEPYQ

-277 ELQAESQREMIAG
+277 ELESEAQREMIAG

-297 VLAQTS
+297 IVAQTS
-303 GSRATRSAGAVGVI
+303 GSRTTRSAGAVGVI

-324 SGLEKRAESNIH
+324 SGLEKRAESKIH

-351 TPRVIELEDRTVR
+351 TPRVIELEDRTVQ
-364 LTGSVEDQYDQWREL
+364 LSGNVEDQYDQWREL

-391 EPPAGAAD
+391 EPPDSTDAAPKLD
-399 NTTATSDAQ
+399 PEPQ

>member
-1 MIRGLLSLASVLTL
+1 
-15 LTVLTG
+15 
-21 CVSETVKSTSVPVLD
+21 VLD
-36 APTTLAPEAELLD
+36 APDIPVPDAELLD

-60 AIEDEEQVYP
+60 SVEDEEQVYP

-84 AEVLTEQG
+84 ADVLAEQG

-98 VVPDDRQFSDL
+98 VVPDERQFSDL

-115 LRSDGE
+115 LQSDGE
-121 ALDLKI
+121 ALELKI
-127 LVSDA
+127 RVSDA
-132 RGTQWL
+132 RGTVWL
-138 DKRYQGIT
+138 DKRYTGIT
-146 SRYAYEQGTRVKQ
+146 SRYAYEQGTRTKQ
-159 DPFLAVY
+159 DPFLSVY
-166 RLIANDMLAI
+166 RMIANDMLAA
-176 FNQLPSEERIT
+176 FQRLPAEERTT
-187 IRQVAE
+187 IRRVAE
-193 MRFARDFANGAFGDY
+193 MRFARDFASGAFADY
-208 LEEDESGHISL
+208 LNEDPSGQVTL
-219 RRLPAEDDPMLNRI
+219 RRLPSEKDPMLARV

-248 GHYTGFAEDMYTPYQ
+248 GHYTGFSDDMYTPYQ

-277 ELQAESQREMIAG
+277 ELENEAKREMIAG
-290 GAAIIAG
+290 GAAILAG
-297 VLAQTS
+297 IVAQSS
-303 GSRATRSAGAVGVI
+303 GSRMTRSAGAIGVV

-324 SGLEKRAESNIH
+324 RGLEKRAESNIH

-364 LTGSVEDQYDQWREL
+364 LTGNVEDQYDQWREL

-391 EPPAGAAD
+391 EPPQPKTPSPTLLPD
-399 NTTATSDAQ
+399 TQ
-408 DS
+408 DP

>member
-1 MIRGLLSLASVLTL
+1 MKRCLLYLCLVLPML
-15 LTVLTG
+15 GG
-21 CVSETVKSTSVPVLD
+21 CVSETVKSTSVPTLE
-36 APTTLAPEAELLD
+36 APERLTPEAELLD
-49 VGVVI
+49 VGIVI

-60 AIEDEEQVYP
+60 TVEDEELVYP
-70 EVRRAEATFMATEL
+70 EVRKAEATFMATEL

-115 LRSDGE
+115 LLSDGE
-121 ALDLKI
+121 SLQLKI

-132 RGTQWL
+132 RGTVWL
-138 DKRYQGIT
+138 DKRYQGVT

-166 RLIANDMLAI
+166 RMIANDMLAI
-176 FNQLPSEERIT
+176 FDRVPSADRVT
-187 IRQVAE
+187 IRRVAE
-193 MRFARDFANGAFGDY
+193 MRFARDFASGAFADY
-208 LEEDESGHISL
+208 LEEDDSGQISL
-219 RRLPAEDDPMLNRI
+219 RRLPAEDDPMLNRV

-248 GHYTGFAEDMYTPYQ
+248 GHYNGFAEDMYTPYQ
-263 EWRKASYEETVALR
+263 EWRRASYEETIALR
-277 ELQAESQREMIAG
+277 ELEAESQREMIAG
-290 GAAIIAG
+290 GAAILAG
-297 VLAQTS
+297 IVAQTS
-303 GSRATRSAGAVGVI
+303 GSRTTRSAGAVGVI

-364 LTGSVEDQYDQWREL
+364 LTGNVEDQYDQWREL

-391 EPPAGAAD
+391 EPPAAANAD
-399 NTTATSDAQ
+399 LLTTPDMQ